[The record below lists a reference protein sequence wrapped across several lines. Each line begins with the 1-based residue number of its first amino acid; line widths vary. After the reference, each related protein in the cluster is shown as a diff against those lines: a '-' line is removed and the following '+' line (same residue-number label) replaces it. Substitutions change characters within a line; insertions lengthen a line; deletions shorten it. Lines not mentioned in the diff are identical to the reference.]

1 MAKQW
6 LPIALDTE
14 GQRTPLSE
22 LTAQVQS
29 EYADNRPFT
38 ETLYESSALRRI
50 TKRYLPGET
59 YYEPHGA
66 AKSYSFNDSEET
78 VRLYTVIRDSVLNTT
93 GESYPAHSLY
103 KTTTT
108 DEDGRNMI
116 VYTDQLGQTI
126 LEKRADNCTYYVY
139 DKLRRLRYV
148 LTHSAQ
154 AKLTEGE
161 YTPDNVTL
169 RAEAYYYRYD
179 AAGNMIYKRMP
190 GCEPQYMVYD
200 KTGQLVLKQDGNQR
214 LANKWIMCTYD
225 SIGRNISMKEIETSD
240 SHESMIGF
248 FANQWHVSEYGSE
261 VRLLTVNYYDNYDYL
276 STLQT
281 TQRDS
286 LQFVQETGFGKR
298 YDNTIGL
305 LTGTCIYDLS
315 SAGVTTTAYY
325 YDVHGRVV
333 QSRSALNTG
342 GYAITSTEY
351 LFDGSVAQQQTMQN
365 TSNDLIK
372 EHYRYTYDHAGRLL
386 NTFYKFNNDAEI
398 TLSSFSY
405 DETGRMV
412 QNLLHNSID
421 TVRYSYDMRNMLT
434 ETRSRH
440 FSEGLYYA
448 ENLPDGVGARYNGSI
463 SAIRTAYA
471 DTVNTFA
478 YTYDQQNRLRT
489 SKRLV
494 GYGVY
499 PCELFEYDEAG
510 NISSLKRFKD
520 FKLIDDLTYRYTEN
534 NEGHQLLSVR
544 DDGEDADRYNIIE
557 YPNGGVLTDTIMR
570 YDANGNMVCDAV
582 RGISVIRYNM
592 LNLPDTIQFV
602 NGGQIVNFYDAAG
615 RKYKSITYT
624 NIASVIPQQYD
635 FAHYSFETDSLNYHV
650 TEYAGN
656 IELHKIKDTAL
667 TTFRRIHNT
676 IGYYDTSDSTYFHY
690 IKDHLGNICAVVNS
704 TADTV
709 EQRTMYYASGV
720 PMAQSWGRDTQPYLY
735 NGKEFVEAQGWNTY
749 DYGFRGYYAPI
760 GRFTTIDPL
769 AEQTPWQS
777 PYSYANN
784 NFINAIDYMGLMQVL
799 NWCAVD
805 GNGNVKGW
813 GRNGDY
819 FVYEVDDDWD
829 GTYEG
834 LDGYGIIGIEIP
846 GMWEYY
852 KKDKPTYYIGFGGGG
867 GLDGPG
873 MISGQ
878 LMYGNKPVT
887 ETVNTTIGALWHYFT
902 GEGEVA
908 QNGNWS
914 KLMFGTQSEFLSIL
928 LSTYILGKKE
938 GHGKIDMEFV
948 FSQFH
953 IGDTFYD
960 YYVTD
965 NMLVISF
972 GLGDGFRD
980 ANFVFEILGIVG
992 QKLGINTPD
1001 AWAADRLG
1009 SNLELPGGIPFN
1021 YAPSFIILPFYG
1033 D

>member
-1 MAKQW
+1 
-6 LPIALDTE
+6 
-14 GQRTPLSE
+14 
-22 LTAQVQS
+22 
-29 EYADNRPFT
+29 
-38 ETLYESSALRRI
+38 
-50 TKRYLPGET
+50 
-59 YYEPHGA
+59 
-66 AKSYSFNDSEET
+66 
-78 VRLYTVIRDSVLNTT
+78 
-93 GESYPAHSLY
+93 
-103 KTTTT
+103 
-108 DEDGRNMI
+108 
-116 VYTDQLGQTI
+116 
-126 LEKRADNCTYYVY
+126 
-139 DKLRRLRYV
+139 
-148 LTHSAQ
+148 
-154 AKLTEGE
+154 
-161 YTPDNVTL
+161 
-169 RAEAYYYRYD
+169 
-179 AAGNMIYKRMP
+179 
-190 GCEPQYMVYD
+190 
-200 KTGQLVLKQDGNQR
+200 
-214 LANKWIMCTYD
+214 
-225 SIGRNISMKEIETSD
+225 
-240 SHESMIGF
+240 
-248 FANQWHVSEYGSE
+248 
-261 VRLLTVNYYDNYDYL
+261 
-276 STLQT
+276 
-281 TQRDS
+281 
-286 LQFVQETGFGKR
+286 
-298 YDNTIGL
+298 
-305 LTGTCIYDLS
+305 
-315 SAGVTTTAYY
+315 
-325 YDVHGRVV
+325 
-333 QSRSALNTG
+333 
-342 GYAITSTEY
+342 
-351 LFDGSVAQQQTMQN
+351 
-365 TSNDLIK
+365 
-372 EHYRYTYDHAGRLL
+372 
-386 NTFYKFNNDAEI
+386 
-398 TLSSFSY
+398 
-405 DETGRMV
+405 
-412 QNLLHNSID
+412 
-421 TVRYSYDMRNMLT
+421 
-434 ETRSRH
+434 
-440 FSEGLYYA
+440 
-448 ENLPDGVGARYNGSI
+448 
-463 SAIRTAYA
+463 
-471 DTVNTFA
+471 
-478 YTYDQQNRLRT
+478 
-489 SKRLV
+489 
-494 GYGVY
+494 
-499 PCELFEYDEAG
+499 
-510 NISSLKRFKD
+510 
-520 FKLIDDLTYRYTEN
+520 
-534 NEGHQLLSVR
+534 
-544 DDGEDADRYNIIE
+544 
-557 YPNGGVLTDTIMR
+557 
-570 YDANGNMVCDAV
+570 
-582 RGISVIRYNM
+582 
-592 LNLPDTIQFV
+592 
-602 NGGQIVNFYDAAG
+602 
-615 RKYKSITYT
+615 
-624 NIASVIPQQYD
+624 
-635 FAHYSFETDSLNYHV
+635 
-650 TEYAGN
+650 
-656 IELHKIKDTAL
+656 
-667 TTFRRIHNT
+667 
-676 IGYYDTSDSTYFHY
+676 
-690 IKDHLGNICAVVNS
+690 
-704 TADTV
+704 
-709 EQRTMYYASGV
+709 MYYASGV